1 MNKKN
6 IILLLVLNFIFSI
19 SYYKDIQPIF
29 NQYECSACHIGQYP
43 SAGLRLTSYE
53 EVINSGIV
61 DIGSHQ
67 TSLLWQSIQSGWM
80 PPDIL
85 TDVSNEDINIVAD
98 WIDQG
103 ARVCDEGF
111 AYHPEVT
118 DSLETE
124 YINVTIQDQN
134 YNPCFSESDLEAL
147 QDVIIVNEFENTSN
161 PFRLGTQTWNQGRLR
176 FLVAGYYFSGVDEII
191 HTIPESFG
199 QLDDLRS
206 LYLEWNQIQVLPDSF
221 TNLTRLVNL
230 YISNNQLTSIPENL
244 GDLENLYIL
253 DLGYNQI
260 NAIPNSILD
269 LNILTYLWIFNNQI
283 MELPENFCD
292 LNLNWSNDDTFG
304 YPYFASGGNMLCT
317 NIPECVLNS
326 DNFNTSLEQYYY
338 SVQITECQ
346 DCECGDGICNG
357 CEDEESCVD
366 DCLLNTNEDIN
377 DLEFKINN
385 IYPNPFNPITN
396 IDFSVNN
403 LEIISISVFDLN
415 GNLIENLIDNKMM
428 NAGNYNIIWNA
439 SNVTSGIYFINF
451 SNTEKSVTQKII
463 LQK

>member
-6 IILLLVLNFIFSI
+6 ITLLLIVNFIFSI
-19 SYYKDIQPIF
+19 SYYQEIQPIF

-53 EVINSGIV
+53 EVINSGII
-61 DIGSHQ
+61 DIGNHQ

-85 TDVSNEDINIVAD
+85 TDVSNEDVNIVAD

-103 ARVCDEGF
+103 ARVCDDGF
-111 AYHPEVT
+111 AYHPEVA
-118 DSLETE
+118 DSLETD
-124 YINVTIQDQN
+124 YINVTIQDQE
-134 YNPCFSESDLEAL
+134 YNPCFSESDLDAL
-147 QDVIIVNEFENTSN
+147 QDIITVNEFENTSN
-161 PFRLGTQTWNQGRLR
+161 PFKLGTQTWNQGRLR
-176 FLVAGYYFSGVDEII
+176 FLVAGYYFSGVEEII

-206 LYLEWNQIQVLPDSF
+206 LYLEWNQIQTLPDSF
-221 TNLTRLVNL
+221 TNLTKLVNL
-230 YISNNQLTSIPENL
+230 YISNNQLTSLPENL
-244 GDLENLYIL
+244 GDLESLYIL

-304 YPYFASGGNMLCT
+304 YPYFASGGNMLCE
-317 NIPECVLNS
+317 NVPECVLNS

-338 SVQITECQ
+338 SVQITVEQEC
-346 DCECGDGICNG
+346 DWL
-357 CEDEESCVD
+357 S
-366 DCLLNTNEDIN
+366 IN
-377 DLEFKINN
+377 DNKNELEFGINN
-385 IYPNPFNPITN
+385 IYPNPFNPMTN
-396 IDFSVNN
+396 INFSIND
-403 LEIISISVFDLN
+403 LEKISISVFDLN
-415 GNLIENLIDNKMM
+415 GKLVENLIDNKMM
-428 NAGNYNIIWNA
+428 SAGNYNIIWNA
-439 SNVTSGIYFINF
+439 SNLTSGIYFINF
-451 SNTEKSVTQKII
+451 SNIEKSVTQKII